1 MILSEDVENA
11 DDANDEDDEDDVRL
25 YVDDDDDVGDF
36 D

>member
-25 YVDDDDDVGDF
+25 YVDDDDNFGDF